1 MKEVICIFPGVE
13 IKLSLKLLTNL
24 TMCRLWTKALSQW
37 SNKLYLSP
45 ERRNS
50 DSAFFFASEL
60 KRVDNDFEKY
70 ENKDWQTA
78 LNSGNVVWSALSSD
92 NFISLKASIRTLE
105 LCLEEIKEE
114 EALYFCQN
122 IFTLKTKQFIIIFS
136 RFASARGQ
144 VRRWNVCMLLL
155 LSVRY
160 LMFVY
165 SRHAPLH
172 ILMPR

>member
-70 ENKDWQTA
+70 ENKDWQT
-78 LNSGNVVWSALSSD
+78 G
-92 NFISLKASIRTLE
+92 R
-105 LCLEEIKEE
+105 
-114 EALYFCQN
+114 Q
-122 IFTLKTKQFIIIFS
+122 
-136 RFASARGQ
+136 
-144 VRRWNVCMLLL
+144 
-155 LSVRY
+155 
-160 LMFVY
+160 
-165 SRHAPLH
+165 P
-172 ILMPR
+172 